1 MHSSTYQADHDF
13 VFHSWSAQAT
23 LDPIVVAGGSG
34 SWFWDEDGRRYLDFS
49 SQLVNLNMGH
59 QHPAI
64 VAAIAEKAG
73 QLCTIAPAFAEQSR
87 SRAAEL
93 IAGHAPAGLNRV
105 FFTNGG
111 ADANEHAV
119 RLARLTTGRPKVLSA
134 YRSYHGATATAMAL
148 TGEPRRWGSDT
159 GNAAVV
165 HFFGPYPYRSA
176 FYAESE
182 AQECER
188 ALQHLA
194 DVIML
199 EGPKTIAAIILETV
213 VGTNGILV
221 PPPGYLAGVR
231 ALCDQYGIVFIA
243 DEVMS
248 GFARCGEWFAIDHW
262 RVVPDLITFAKGVN
276 SGYVPLGGVV
286 INDAI
291 ADAFAQTPYP
301 GGLTY
306 SGHVLACAAAVANM
320 EAYEAEGTMAYVR
333 RVGESVVR
341 PALDAIARRTRV
353 SVRYAGSACSGRS
366 NSSAIRR
373 RASRSSRSTPQA
385 LMRRPMAE
393 LAAAA
398 KARGLYPFTHFNR
411 MHVVPPCNTSED
423 DLRHG
428 LAIIDEVL
436 ELADRH
442 VPRRLAD
449 LGRRS
454 TGARA
459 QPPRA
464 GPGLGGVLLEF
475 LGETYGHEPTRRRS
489 RQR

>member
-1 MHSSTYQADHDF
+1 MTTLSEKAGATGNLAGGLSVKEADREF

-34 SWFWDEDGRRYLDFS
+34 SWFWDEDGKRYLDFA

-59 QHPAI
+59 QHPGI
-64 VAAIAEKAG
+64 VAAIAEKAA
-73 QLCTIAPAFAEQSR
+73 QLCTIAPVFAEESR
-87 SRAAEL
+87 SRAAAM
-93 IAGHAPAGLNRV
+93 IAGHAPAGLSRV

-119 RLARLTTGRPKVLSA
+119 RMARLTTGRPKVLST

-159 GNAAVV
+159 GTAAVV

-176 FYAESE
+176 FYAENE
-182 AQECER
+182 TQECER

-194 DVIML
+194 DVITL
-199 EGPKTIAAIILETV
+199 EGPRTIAAIILESV

-231 ALCDQYGIVFIA
+231 ALCDQHGIVFIA

-262 RVVPDLITFAKGVN
+262 NVVPDLITFAKGVN
-276 SGYVPLGGVV
+276 SGYLPLGGVV

-291 ADAFAQTPYP
+291 ADAFATTPYP

-306 SGHVLACAAAVANM
+306 SGHVLACASAVANM
-320 EAYEAEGTMAYVR
+320 QAYETEGTMEYVR
-333 RVGESVVR
+333 RVGEEVVR
-341 PALDAIARRTRV
+341 PSLEAIKAAHPSVGEVRGLGMFWAIELVRDPQTREPLVPYNAAGADAA
-353 SVRYAGSACSGRS
+353 
-366 NSSAIRR
+366 
-373 RASRSSRSTPQA
+373 
-385 LMRRPMAE
+385 PMNE

-398 KARGLYPFTHFNR
+398 KQRGLYPFTHFNR

-428 LAIIDEVL
+428 LGIIDEVL

-442 VPRRLAD
+442 VPAQ
-449 LGRRS
+449 
-454 TGARA
+454 AR
-459 QPPRA
+459 
-464 GPGLGGVLLEF
+464 
-475 LGETYGHEPTRRRS
+475 
-489 RQR
+489 